1 MTDFGVTPD
10 GFLAPT
16 LREIEQDIADD
27 QHAEIDPNLDTST
40 TAPDGQRN
48 AITARQ
54 LALAWEAE
62 AEIYEALDPDKAED
76 DQLINLCKL
85 TGTVPRAA
93 GYSLVKC
100 TIVADVGTVLTPSVA
115 FAAVLGKPDVLFT
128 PAVEFTAP
136 STGTHTNVKWKAVTA
151 GPVQAFATTLTVI
164 NTAIPG
170 WTSITNPLD
179 ATEGAAADTN
189 ETLRLRREAE
199 LARAGSSTVRAIEA
213 DLLELADA
221 DGNKN
226 IQTCQVLENVTD
238 VIDANGLLPHS
249 IEPIVY
255 DLPAFDNNLIAQ
267 AIFDGIEIAGIRTLG
282 NTSGTAVDEQGT
294 EYAIAFSRPSEQA
307 VYLIY
312 DLTTSSQYPG
322 DVAFKETV
330 ATALRALHVPGA
342 SVLRAIAEREA
353 WKVAG
358 ITNVV
363 SVKLGFAPAP
373 ALSADLAITPRQVAT
388 FDTTRIS
395 RT

>member
-1 MTDFGVTPD
+1 MTDYGVTAD
-10 GFLAPT
+10 GFRAPT
-16 LREIEQDIADD
+16 LRELDKDIADD

-62 AEIYEALDPDKAED
+62 ADIYEALDPDKAED
-76 DQLINLCKL
+76 DQLVNLCKL
-85 TGTVPRAA
+85 TGTVPRAD
-93 GYSLVKC
+93 GYSIVKC
-100 TIVADVGTVLTPSVA
+100 DVHADIGTVLASGVA
-115 FAAVLGKPDVLFT
+115 LAAVLGKPDVLFT
-128 PAVEFTAP
+128 PVADFEAP
-136 STGTHTNVKWKAVTA
+136 STGTHVDVKWKAVTA
-151 GPVQAFATTLTVI
+151 GPVQAFAGTLTVI
-164 NTAIPG
+164 NTTIPG
-170 WTSITNPLD
+170 WNSITNPLD
-179 ATEGAAADTN
+179 ASEGAAADTN

-199 LARAGSSTVRAIEA
+199 LAKAGSSTIRAIEA
-213 DLLELADA
+213 DLLDLADE

-238 VIDANGLLPHS
+238 EIDGNGLLPHS
-249 IEPIVY
+249 IEPIIY
-255 DLPAFDNNLIAQ
+255 DLPAFDDDLVAQ

-282 NTSGTAVDEQGT
+282 NQSGTAVDEQGT
-294 EYAIAFSRPSEQA
+294 EYTIAFSRPTEQA

-322 DVAFKETV
+322 DTVFKQTV
-330 ATALRALHVPGA
+330 AAALRALHAPGV

-353 WKVAG
+353 WEVPG

-363 SVKLGFAPAP
+363 AVTLGFAPAP

>member
-10 GFLAPT
+10 GFVAPT
-16 LREIEQDIADD
+16 LRELVQEIADD

-40 TAPDGQRN
+40 TSPDGQRN
-48 AITARQ
+48 AITSRQ
-54 LALAWEAE
+54 LVLAWEAE
-62 AEIYEALDPDKAED
+62 ADIYEALDPDKAED
-76 DQLINLCKL
+76 DQMVNVCKL

-100 TIVADVGTVLTPSVA
+100 DVTADMGTVLTPGVA
-115 FAAVLGKPDVLFT
+115 LAAVEGKPDVLFT
-128 PAVEFTAP
+128 PAAEFTAP
-136 STGTHTNVKWKAVTA
+136 STGTHTGVKWKAVTA
-151 GPVQAFATTLTVI
+151 GPVQAFAGTLTVI

-170 WTSITNPLD
+170 WNAITNPLD
-179 ATEGAAADTN
+179 ATEGSAADTT
-189 ETLRLRREAE
+189 ETLRVRREAE

-213 DLLELADA
+213 DLLELADE

-238 VIDANGLLPHS
+238 FLDANGLLPHS
-249 IEPIVY
+249 IEPIIY
-255 DLPAFDNNLIAQ
+255 DSPAFDNDLIAQ
-267 AIFDGIEIAGIRTLG
+267 AIFDQVEVAGIRTLG
-282 NTSGTAVDEQGT
+282 NQSGTAVDEQGT
-294 EYAIAFSRPSEQA
+294 EYTIAFSRPSEQA

-312 DLTTSSQYPG
+312 DLTTNSQYPG
-322 DVAFKETV
+322 DTVFKETV
-330 ATALRALHVPGA
+330 ASALRALHAPGI

-353 WKVAG
+353 WKVSG

-373 ALSADLAITPRQVAT
+373 TLSADLAITPRQVAT